1 MYIKNFL
8 EKSDKDINNL
18 QILYTV
24 LNFLM
29 ETIILGLWDTIDEFR
44 EIIPLLIKN
53 ITKIDE
59 YEFFQGYDEKTKNRY
74 SGKEWVDINK
84 GKLQMNRPEIALM
97 IECKRKATEIF
108 KYINEMEIDIRLRY
122 LMSYF
127 QGIYEASENFESYS
141 QPIEDEVSAE
151 VEDEGEREAV
161 DGRNGQAKEEF
172 YKVQSSSLLGN
183 IKKISEDQDIM
194 LKDYLWY
201 NRMRTMIPLMADRTG
216 EPDKDRDLFRD
227 SEEYSLD
234 TIVLS
239 LFELTGYKN
248 KNLLNSSLNM
258 LRAMFEQRHD
268 LI

>member
-1 MYIKNFL
+1 MP
-8 EKSDKDINNL
+8 
-18 QILYTV
+18 
-24 LNFLM
+24 
-29 ETIILGLWDTIDEFR
+29 W
-44 EIIPLLIKN
+44 
-53 ITKIDE
+53 
-59 YEFFQGYDEKTKNRY
+59 
-74 SGKEWVDINK
+74 
-84 GKLQMNRPEIALM
+84 
-97 IECKRKATEIF
+97 

-151 VEDEGEREAV
+151 IEDEGEREAV